1 LDPADGTMA
10 GMVVAFQ
17 GEPGAYSEAAA
28 QRFAPDASVL
38 PCPSFEE
45 VFRSVEAG
53 TAALGVLPIEN
64 SIGGTIHRNYDLL
77 LEHALHIVGDL
88 ELQVVHSLIAL
99 PGTAI
104 DQIKTIYSHPQ
115 ALAQCDKYLRSLPG
129 VEVVATYDT
138 AGSAK
143 IIKDRQLTGAAAI
156 ASERAA
162 AVFELTVLESGIQD
176 FADNITRFLVVA
188 PATGAPRSGPTNK
201 TTVVFTL
208 ANEAGAL
215 FRALS
220 VFALR
225 GIHLTK
231 LESRPIPGRPWE
243 YLFYLDLA
251 VGAEDPRC
259 DRALAHLAEF
269 APMLRNLGS
278 YASTLLPRPTAAASA
293 VAAGDPA

>member
-1 LDPADGTMA
+1 
-10 GMVVAFQ
+10 MVVAFQ

-28 QRFAPDASVL
+28 QRYAPDATLL
-38 PCPSFEE
+38 PCPSFED
-45 VFRSVEAG
+45 VFRAVESG
-53 TAALGVLPIEN
+53 RAALGVLPIEN

-77 LEHALHIVGDL
+77 LEHTLRIVGDL
-88 ELQVVHSLIAL
+88 ELRVVHSLIAL
-99 PGTAI
+99 PGTSI

-115 ALAQCDKYLRSLPG
+115 ALAQCDRYLRSLPG

-143 IIKDRQLTGAAAI
+143 LIKDRQLAGAGAI

-162 AVFELTVLESGIQD
+162 AVFELQILESGIQD
-176 FADNITRFLVVA
+176 FADNLTRFLIVA
-188 PATGAPRSGPTNK
+188 PEAAGPVAAATNK

-215 FRALS
+215 FKALS

-225 GIHLTK
+225 GIDLTK

-243 YLFYLDLA
+243 YLFYVDLA
-251 VGAEDPRC
+251 VGAEDARC
-259 DRALAHLAEF
+259 ARALTHLAEF
-269 APMLRNLGS
+269 APMFRNLGS
-278 YASTLLPRPTAAASA
+278 YASTLLPRSTAAATA
-293 VAAGDPA
+293 VAAGDLA

>member
-1 LDPADGTMA
+1 ML
-10 GMVVAFQ
+10 VAYQ

-28 QRFAPDASVL
+28 QRYAPDATLL
-38 PCPSFEE
+38 PCPSFED
-45 VFRSVEAG
+45 VFRAVEGGQA
-53 TAALGVLPIEN
+53 TFGVLPIEN

-77 LEHALHIVGDL
+77 LEHRLHIVGDL
-88 ELQVVHSLIAL
+88 ELRVVHSLIAL
-99 PGTAI
+99 PGTSI

-115 ALAQCDKYLRSLPG
+115 ALAQCDRYLRSLPG

-143 IIKDRQLTGAAAI
+143 LIKDRQLAGAGAI

-162 AVFELTVLESGIQD
+162 AVFELQILESGIQD

-188 PATGAPRSGPTNK
+188 PEAEGPGTAATNK

-215 FRALS
+215 FKALS

-225 GIHLTK
+225 GIDLTK

-243 YLFYLDLA
+243 YLFYVDLA
-251 VGAEDPRC
+251 VGAEDARC
-259 DRALAHLAEF
+259 ARALTHLAEF
-269 APMLRNLGS
+269 APMFRNLGS
-278 YASTLLPRPTAAASA
+278 YASTLLPRSTAAATA

>member
-1 LDPADGTMA
+1 
-10 GMVVAFQ
+10 MVVAFQ

-28 QRFAPDASVL
+28 QRYAPEATLL
-38 PCPSFEE
+38 PCPSFED
-45 VFRSVEAG
+45 VFRAVEGG
-53 TAALGVLPIEN
+53 TALFGVLPIEN

-77 LEHALHIVGDL
+77 LEHDLQIVGDL
-88 ELQVVHSLIAL
+88 ELKVVHSLIAL

-143 IIKDRQLTGAAAI
+143 LIKDRQLAGAAAI

-162 AVFELTVLESGIQD
+162 AVFELAILESGIQD

-188 PATGAPRSGPTNK
+188 ASASPRPTPTNK

-215 FRALS
+215 FKALS

-225 GIHLTK
+225 GIDLTK

-243 YLFYLDLA
+243 YLFYVDLA
-251 VGAEDPRC
+251 VGAEDARC

-269 APMLRNLGS
+269 APMFRNLGS
-278 YASTLLPRPTAAASA
+278 YASTLLPRSSPAAAA

>member
-1 LDPADGTMA
+1 
-10 GMVVAFQ
+10 MVVAYQ

-28 QRFAPDASVL
+28 QRYAPDATL
-38 PCPSFEE
+38 RPCPSFDD
-45 VFRSVEAG
+45 VFRAVESGEA
-53 TAALGVLPIEN
+53 TLGVLPIEN

-77 LEHALHIVGDL
+77 LEHALRIVGDL
-88 ELQVVHSLIAL
+88 ELKVVHSLIAL
-99 PGTAI
+99 PGTRI
-104 DQIKTIYSHPQ
+104 DQISQIYSHPQ
-115 ALAQCDKYLRSLPG
+115 ALAQCDRYLRSLPG

-143 IIKDRQLTGAAAI
+143 IIKDKQLAGVAAI

-162 AVFELTVLESGIQD
+162 AVFGLQVLESGIQD

-188 PATGAPRSGPTNK
+188 PESADGSDQATNK

-215 FRALS
+215 FKALS

-225 GIHLTK
+225 GIDLTK

-243 YLFYLDLA
+243 YLFYADLA
-251 VGAEDPRC
+251 VGATDPRC
-259 DRALAHLAEF
+259 GRALAHLAEF
-269 APMLRNLGS
+269 APMFRNLGS
-278 YASTLLPRPTAAASA
+278 YASTLLPRAAAA
-293 VAAGDPA
+293 APPEVAAGDPA

>member
-1 LDPADGTMA
+1 
-10 GMVVAFQ
+10 MVVAFQ

-28 QRFAPDASVL
+28 QRHAPDASL
-38 PCPSFEE
+38 QPCASFEE
-45 VFRSVEAG
+45 VFRSVESG
-53 TAALGVLPIEN
+53 EAALGVLPIEN

-77 LEHALHIVGDL
+77 LEHALQIVGDL
-88 ELQVVHSLIAL
+88 ELRVVHSLIAL
-99 PGTAI
+99 PGTTI
-104 DQIKTIYSHPQ
+104 DQIRTIYSHPQ
-115 ALAQCDKYLRSLPG
+115 ALAQCDRYLRSLPG

-143 IIKDRQLTGAAAI
+143 LIKDKQLAGAAAI

-162 AVFELTVLESGIQD
+162 AVFGLQVLESGIQD

-188 PATGAPRSGPTNK
+188 PSSSGQTGTGTNK

-208 ANEAGAL
+208 ANEPGAL
-215 FRALS
+215 FKALS

-225 GIHLTK
+225 GIDLTK

-243 YLFYLDLA
+243 YLFYVDLA
-251 VGAEDPRC
+251 VGAEDARSA
-259 DRALAHLAEF
+259 RALAHLNEF

-278 YASTLLPRPTAAASA
+278 YASTLLPRPAATPTAA
-293 VAAGDPA
+293 VEAGDRA

>member
-1 LDPADGTMA
+1 
-10 GMVVAFQ
+10 MVVAFQ

-28 QRFAPDASVL
+28 QRYAPDATLL
-38 PCPSFEE
+38 PCPSFED
-45 VFRSVEAG
+45 VFRSVESETSAF
-53 TAALGVLPIEN
+53 GVLPIEN

-77 LEHALHIVGDL
+77 LEHALRIVGDL
-88 ELQVVHSLIAL
+88 ELRVVHSLIAL
-99 PGTAI
+99 PGTTI

-115 ALAQCDKYLRSLPG
+115 ALAQCDKYLRGLPG

-143 IIKDRQLTGAAAI
+143 LIKDRQLAGAAAI

-162 AVFELTVLESGIQD
+162 AVFDLLVLESGIQD
-176 FADNITRFLVVA
+176 FPDNVTRFLVVA
-188 PATGAPRSGPTNK
+188 ASSSAPAPSTNK

-215 FRALS
+215 FKALS

-225 GIHLTK
+225 GINLTK

-243 YLFYLDLA
+243 YLFYADLA
-251 VGAEDPRC
+251 VGAEDARC

-269 APMLRNLGS
+269 APMFRNLGS
-278 YASTLLPRPTAAASA
+278 YASTLLPRSTAAVAA
-293 VAAGDPA
+293 VAAGDLA

>member
-1 LDPADGTMA
+1 
-10 GMVVAFQ
+10 MVVAYQ

-28 QRFAPDASVL
+28 QRYAPDASL
-38 PCPSFEE
+38 RPCPSFED
-45 VFRSVEAG
+45 VFRAVESGEA
-53 TAALGVLPIEN
+53 TLGVLPIEN

-88 ELQVVHSLIAL
+88 ELKVVHSLIAL
-99 PGTAI
+99 PGTTI
-104 DQIKTIYSHPQ
+104 DQIRQIYSHPQ
-115 ALAQCDKYLRSLPG
+115 ALAQCDRYLRSLPG

-143 IIKDRQLTGAAAI
+143 LIKDRQLTGAAAI

-162 AVFELTVLESGIQD
+162 AVFELQVLESGIQD

-188 PATGAPRSGPTNK
+188 REPAPSSTVANK

-208 ANEAGAL
+208 TNEPGAL
-215 FRALS
+215 FKALS

-225 GIHLTK
+225 GISLTK

-243 YLFYLDLA
+243 YLFYVDLA
-251 VGAEDPRC
+251 IGAHESRC
-259 DRALAHLAEF
+259 ERALAHLGEF

-278 YASTLLPRPTAAASA
+278 YASTLLPRATAAAAPA

>member
-1 LDPADGTMA
+1 
-10 GMVVAFQ
+10 MVVAYQ

-28 QRFAPDASVL
+28 QRYAPEASL
-38 PCPSFEE
+38 QPCPSFEE
-45 VFRSVEAG
+45 VFRAVEG
-53 TAALGVLPIEN
+53 GEAAFGVLPIEN

-77 LEHALHIVGDL
+77 LEHQLQIVGDL
-88 ELQVVHSLIAL
+88 ELRVVHSLIAL
-99 PGTAI
+99 PGTSI
-104 DQIKTIYSHPQ
+104 DQVKQIYSHPQ
-115 ALAQCDKYLRSLPG
+115 ALAQCDRYLRSLPG

-143 IIKDRQLTGAAAI
+143 LIKDKQLAGAAAI

-162 AVFELTVLESGIQD
+162 SVFGLTILESGIQD

-188 PATGAPRSGPTNK
+188 PAGAPDLSGHPSNK

-215 FRALS
+215 FKALS

-225 GIHLTK
+225 GIDLTK

-243 YLFYLDLA
+243 YLFYVDLA
-251 VGAEDPRC
+251 VGAEDARC
-259 DRALAHLAEF
+259 GRALAHLAEF
-269 APMLRNLGS
+269 APMFRNLGS
-278 YASTLLPRPTAAASA
+278 YASTLLPRMPAAAPA